1 MVHESLRSVWL
12 LVVQLFQLRFIF
24 RCDGKPDCEDNH
36 ADEQFCKDI
45 KLD

>member
-12 LVVQLFQLRFIF
+12 SVESFQLRFIF

-45 KLD
+45 QLD